1 LEGLTRHVSR
11 EPRPGDRG
19 RGFGRALAGQVAVT
33 VATYRRLFEEAA
45 GLGAADVRAAGDTVG
60 LRLSAAAPELVA
72 EVEGI
77 ASGAGQDVR
86 ELLAIN
92 ARTELLAG
100 TQAECTLQGRI
111 DPAGAWLAQTWD
123 WHPDLRAAAVVWT
136 IEGRLTTVT
145 EAGVLGKLGLNRAG
159 VACGLNFLTCSE
171 DGGLDGVPVHVLLR
185 LVLERCET
193 GADARRLLAGTRTS
207 ASACV
212 TVASGHE
219 LFAAE
224 LCPGGA
230 RFVEPGADGLLVH
243 TNHFRAAPASGTD
256 PMPTAHPGT
265 LERFARV
272 ARAARLGEAVPLV
285 LSRHGALAEPVC
297 RHGDPP
303 GTPWAQRRATLL
315 AIWAEPAA
323 GRLRVAPG
331 PPCTTPF
338 EAA

>member
-1 LEGLTRHVSR
+1 VSR

-19 RGFGRALAGQVAVT
+19 RGFGRARADQVAVT
-33 VATYRRLFEEAA
+33 VATYRRLFEAAA
-45 GLGAADVRAAGDTVG
+45 GLSAGDVRAAGDAVG
-60 LRLSAAAPELVA
+60 FRLSATEPDLVA
-72 EVEGI
+72 ELEGI

-100 TQAECTLQGRI
+100 TQARGECSLLGRS
-111 DPAGAWLAQTWD
+111 DRSGAWLAQTWD

-145 EAGVLGKLGLNRAG
+145 EAGVLGKLGLNRAR

-193 GADARRLLAGTRTS
+193 GADARRLLAETRTS
-207 ASACV
+207 ASACIS
-212 TVASGHE
+212 VAAGRD

-224 LCPGGA
+224 RCPGGA
-230 RFVEPGADGLLVH
+230 RFVEPGAGGLLVH
-243 TNHFRAAPASGTD
+243 TNHFLAAPASGSD
-256 PMPTAHPGT
+256 PMPEAHPGT

-272 ARAARLGEAVPLV
+272 GRAARLGEAVPLV
-285 LSRHGALAEPVC
+285 LSQHGALTEPVC

-303 GTPWAQRRATLL
+303 GTPWAERRATLL

-323 GRLRVAPG
+323 GRLRVAAG
-331 PPCTTPF
+331 PPCTAPF
-338 EAA
+338 EPV